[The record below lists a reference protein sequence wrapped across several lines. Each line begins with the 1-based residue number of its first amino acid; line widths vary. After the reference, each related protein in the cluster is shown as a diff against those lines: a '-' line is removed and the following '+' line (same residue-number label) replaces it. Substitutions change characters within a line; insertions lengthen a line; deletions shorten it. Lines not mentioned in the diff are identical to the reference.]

1 MRWAVILAGG
11 SGSRFWPLSTPSRP
25 KQVLPLT
32 GPLSTAEETI
42 LRLDGLI
49 PPERILLVTGEF
61 LAKQLQPLLG
71 LPMENVLVEPCA
83 RSTAPALFWATH
95 EAHRRDP
102 EAEILSL
109 HADWTVGD
117 GPAFRQAAALALDT
131 AREHGVLVTVGVV
144 PTRPETGFGYIVP
157 GPSLDDDARHV
168 ARFSEKPDAATAL
181 DLMAEG
187 ALWNSGL
194 FAWTAVDLFDQV
206 SRHTPELAPWV
217 SALDQG
223 DPAAFFE
230 RVTPVSIDVGLLE
243 RSTKVAVVPGTF
255 SWDDVGTWD
264 ALARVRERDT
274 QGNVTSG
281 NVFMLDTHD
290 SVVWSDGD
298 PVVCFGVQDLVVVRA
313 NGRVLVAHRKRAADL
328 KKMLERLPDEIRELE

>member
-1 MRWAVILAGG
+1 R
-11 SGSRFWPLSTPSRP
+11 
-25 KQVLPLT
+25 
-32 GPLSTAEETI
+32 STAEEALI
-42 LRLDGLI
+42 RLEGLI
-49 PPERILLVTGEF
+49 PPERTLLVTGAA
-61 LAKQLQPLLG
+61 LAEQLRPLLG
-71 LPMENVLVEPCA
+71 LPQENILVEPRA
-83 RSTAPALFWATH
+83 ASTAPALFWATH

-102 EAEILSL
+102 DAEILSL

-117 GPAFRQAAALALDT
+117 SPAFRRAAALALDT
-131 AREHGVLVTVGVV
+131 ARKHRVLVTVGVV

-157 GPSLDDDARHV
+157 GPQLDDDARHV
-168 ARFSEKPDAATAL
+168 ARFSEKPNAATAL

-194 FAWTAVDLFDQV
+194 FAWTAVDLLEQV
-206 SRHTPELAPWV
+206 ERHTPEIAPHV

-230 RVTPVSIDVGLLE
+230 RVIPVSIDVGLLE
-243 RSTKVAVVPGTF
+243 RSPRVAVVPGTF

-264 ALARVRERDT
+264 ALSRVRERDA

-281 NVFMLDTHD
+281 AVFMQDSHD
-290 SVVWSDGD
+290 CVVWSDGD

-328 KKMLERLPDEIRELE
+328 KRLLEAMPGEIRDIE